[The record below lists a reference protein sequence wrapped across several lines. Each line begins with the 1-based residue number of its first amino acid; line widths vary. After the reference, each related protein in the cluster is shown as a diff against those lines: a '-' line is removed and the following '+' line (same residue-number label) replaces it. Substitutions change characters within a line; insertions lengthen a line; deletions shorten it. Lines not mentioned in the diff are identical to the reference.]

1 MGVCIVASLV
11 FAIINYVLGP
21 SKPSPMP
28 LLFREAQLPPALTP
42 GMYIVSNLVGLWLSI
57 GLCMFFLKIARG
69 QDASI
74 GEIFQGGRF
83 FLNTLLASILVVLIL
98 VAGFFLCVVPF
109 IIFALMFGMFR
120 YFIIDRNADALE
132 SLTLSRQFTNGNK
145 VSLFVLFLALLGIN
159 IAGLAACCIGF
170 FFTMPFTQLAMAVA
184 YLAMTGQPT
193 AGDAYAYVPQG
204 LSTATAS
211 PFQPGMR

>member
-1 MGVCIVASLV
+1 M
-11 FAIINYVLGP
+11 
-21 SKPSPMP
+21 
-28 LLFREAQLPPALTP
+28 
-42 GMYIVSNLVGLWLSI
+42 
-57 GLCMFFLKIARG
+57 
-69 QDASI
+69 
-74 GEIFQGGRF
+74 
-83 FLNTLLASILVVLIL
+83 VLIL